1 MDLGVGGKV
10 VVVTAASKGIGMA
23 VTQTLADEGA
33 HVVAGARTTSSL
45 QGLPGV
51 TAVRIDLATSGGPRE
66 LIQRA
71 VDEYGYVDVLV
82 NNMGGLKLRLDG
94 FLATTDEDFIW
105 ALQMNFFCALRACR
119 AVLPSMLERRR
130 GSIVN
135 VTSINATFQP
145 DGATV
150 DYGAAK
156 AALVNLTKSLAQ
168 EYGPFGVRVNSVS
181 PGPVATDLWL
191 GDDGVAETVARRTAM
206 DPEEAVVA
214 ILAGMG
220 GAATGK
226 LSSPEDVAFL
236 IAFLASG
243 RASNITGQNLVVDG
257 GLVKTI

>member
-1 MDLGVGGKV
+1 MDLGVQGKV

-33 HVVAGARTTSSL
+33 NVVAGARNTSSL

-51 TAVRIDLATSGGPRE
+51 TAVRVDLADSTGPDR

-71 VDEYGYVDVLV
+71 VDEHGYVDILV

-94 FLATTDEDFIW
+94 FLATTDDDFIW
-105 ALQMNFFCALRACR
+105 ALEMNFFPALRACR
-119 AVLPSMLERRR
+119 GVLPLMLERKS

-135 VTSINATFQP
+135 VASINASFQP
-145 DGATV
+145 DSATI

-156 AALVNLTKSLAQ
+156 AALVNLTHSLAQ
-168 EYGPFGVRVNSVS
+168 EFGPYGVRVNSVS
-181 PGPVATDLWL
+181 PGPVGTDLWL
-191 GDDGVAETVARRTAM
+191 GEDGIAETVARRMAM

-220 GAATGK
+220 GTATGK

-236 IAFLASG
+236 IAFLASS